1 MKSTYRGGMHGRG
14 REPPQP
20 GSRISLC
27 CCEKFILEKTKKKK
41 MCVCVWVR
49 VCVCVSTDALCPSP
63 PTHPRLKVLLEKCPC
78 NASKG
83 FDDFNFIQQ
92 STMIARHFWAKVD
105 GNMPPP
111 ISTPALA
118 NVWPEKLSEKMKPVH
133 KNQLGTP
140 ISCDWT
146 RTALRQESLSL
157 NWLTQMSCRS
167 SWSGSQSAWTGSAF
181 SAGCTARC
189 GSGLHAQPLTK
200 RVRVLHPWLRDLL

>member
-1 MKSTYRGGMHGRG
+1 M
-14 REPPQP
+14 
-20 GSRISLC
+20 
-27 CCEKFILEKTKKKK
+27 
-41 MCVCVWVR
+41 R
-49 VCVCVSTDALCPSP
+49 VCLHRCSVSFPARP
-63 PTHPRLKVLLEKCPC
+63 PHNPRLKVLLEKCPC

-111 ISTPALA
+111 ISTLALA

-146 RTALRQESLSL
+146 RTALRRESLSL

-167 SWSGSQSAWTGSAF
+167 SWSGSHSAWTGSVF
-181 SAGCTARC
+181 SARCTARC
-189 GSGLHAQPLTK
+189 GRGRDAQPLTT
-200 RVRVLHPWLRDLL
+200 RVRVLHLCLRDLL